1 MRNLDPRLYAFI
13 YGAGSALATFIVTFG
28 TARLAN
34 TALEPAFWIAATAAL
49 APFAIRQTEGVR
61 DYAANKRAD
70 ARAAEPPATAR
81 GGPGHGPVGEI
92 FDIEISPPTGHLR
105 EGYVDRPT
113 FPPLEKPVRL
123 ERSAAIPPPPLA
135 IDFDQPYHRSPAGIA
150 HPGDHAEGCG
160 WCATE
165 VR

>member
-61 DYAANKRAD
+61 DYAANKRA
-70 ARAAEPPATAR
+70 AAAEPP
-81 GGPGHGPVGEI
+81 V
-92 FDIEISPPTGHLR
+92 DIILSEPTGHLR

-113 FPPLEKPVRL
+113 FPPLEKPVRI
-123 ERSAAIPPPPLA
+123 ERSAAIPPAPLP